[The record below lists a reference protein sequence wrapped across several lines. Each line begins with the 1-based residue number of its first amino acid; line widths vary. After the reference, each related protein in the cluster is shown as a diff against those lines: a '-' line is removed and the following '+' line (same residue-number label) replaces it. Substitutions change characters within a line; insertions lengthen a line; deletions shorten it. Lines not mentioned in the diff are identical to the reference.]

1 VLTLAEFAFF
11 GNLFKS
17 CAIARIKGKPPLG
30 GNAATLVLRGNVTLT
45 VNIALS
51 ETVAE
56 FSAVVRIQ

>member
-11 GNLFKS
+11 GKLFKS

-30 GNAATLVLRGNVTLT
+30 GNAATLVLRRNISLT
-45 VNIALS
+45 INMALI